1 MHVSLV
7 AEGLGKQIISGDA
20 SLGDRLMLLGGGTII
35 MAMSGLSLVVKSP
48 HSEPGEPFLPVV
60 KVANYWQ
67 VCLAT
72 LIFRE
77 NKSSSGTNV
86 FLGDC

>member
-1 MHVSLV
+1 MSLV
-7 AEGLGKQIISGDA
+7 TEGLGKQIISGDA
-20 SLGDRLMLLGGGTII
+20 SLGDRLMLLGGGTIWLC
-35 MAMSGLSLVVKSP
+35 MSGLSLVVKSP
-48 HSEPGEPFLPVV
+48 RSEPGEPFLPVV

-72 LIFRE
+72 LIFTE
-77 NKSSSGTNV
+77 NTSRNV